1 MEDKKQPIIV
11 KKIIAGGHG
20 HHGGAWKVAF
30 ADFVTAMMAFF
41 MVMWLVGA
49 STTEQKAAISSYFQ
63 NPSLTEGRSQKAA
76 QGQMGPGGAS
86 TSMIKL
92 GGTMEITRGSG
103 KKIMADQ
110 GNADKAKKKAKR
122 PSSSSG
128 GERGE
133 QAAEKKRLDSL
144 LQDLKEAIGRSQAL
158 KPFKD
163 QLLLDITPQGLR
175 IQIVDKENRAMFS
188 SGSARLKFY
197 TVRILHE
204 IARVL
209 NKVPN
214 KISITG
220 HTDATPYTSREDDY
234 TNWELSAD
242 RANAARRALVEG
254 GLNPKRVGR
263 VVGLADSVLFDKKN
277 PRNPINRRISII
289 VMNRAT
295 TKEIKERAGYK
306 HPAQKPANKPKT
318 EKPKVEKPAVDKV
331 DKHHSSTNHD
341 KPASTAASRPAAET
355 GTKAEPA
362 AEASDNGEKLYTLPG
377 QGEPKVIRVKPGEKG
392 AIKLPSFNV
401 TP

>member
-49 STTEQKAAISSYFQ
+49 ATTEQKAAISSYFK

-76 QGQMGPGGAS
+76 QGQMGPGGSS

-92 GGTMEITRGSG
+92 GGTMEITRARG
-103 KKIMADQ
+103 KKILEQSDSR
-110 GNADKAKKKAKR
+110 KEEKR
-122 PSSSSG
+122 SG
-128 GERGE
+128 RAVKIVKESNGERM
-133 QAAEKKRLDSL
+133 AEKKRLDTL
-144 LQDLKEAIGRSQAL
+144 LAKLKEAIGKSQAL

-175 IQIVDKENRAMFS
+175 IQIIDKENRAMFN
-188 SGSARLKFY
+188 SGSAKLKYY

-204 IARVL
+204 IVKTIS
-209 NKVPN
+209 KVPN
-214 KISITG
+214 KISISG

-242 RANAARRALVEG
+242 RANAARRALIEG
-254 GLNPKRVGR
+254 GMKPGRIGR
-263 VVGLADSVLFDKKN
+263 VVGLADSVLFDKKH
-277 PRNPINRRISII
+277 PTSPINRRISII

-295 TKEIKERAGYK
+295 EKEISEREGYK
-306 HPAQKPANKPKT
+306 KKEPVKKPAPKPLTGHKPGNKPAATRKPAKQKPVAASKKAD
-318 EKPKVEKPAVDKV
+318 KPAV
-331 DKHHSSTNHD
+331 
-341 KPASTAASRPAAET
+341 KPAVNDSNDDR
-355 GTKAEPA
+355 
-362 AEASDNGEKLYTLPG
+362 LFTLPG
-377 QGEPKVIRVKPGEKG
+377 QDEPVTIRVKPGDKR
-392 AIKLPSFNV
+392 AIKLPV
-401 TP
+401 IKKPRLIK